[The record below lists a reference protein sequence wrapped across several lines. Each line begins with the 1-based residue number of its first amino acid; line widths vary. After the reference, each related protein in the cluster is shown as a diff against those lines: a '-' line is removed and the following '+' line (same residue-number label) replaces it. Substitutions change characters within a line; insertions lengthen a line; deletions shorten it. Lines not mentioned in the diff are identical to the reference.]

1 MSIAK
6 GKLSLGVYKM
16 SLIIPLAPFT
26 KPLAVHRL
34 FVKVIFATALGEFG
48 LFNFPV
54 LYALHDALS
63 GNKRIA
69 SANRDNDFGASTFF
83 QKKFPD

>member
-1 MSIAK
+1 MDCESGNYVRDIFNALEKIFNGLIGIQFLLGSFSWKNLGPVYSLNSMSIAK

-34 FVKVIFATALGEFG
+34 FV
-48 LFNFPV
+48 
-54 LYALHDALS
+54 
-63 GNKRIA
+63 
-69 SANRDNDFGASTFF
+69 
-83 QKKFPD
+83 